1 MSFSP
6 QKRWPSRRF
15 WLFTLGLCAAP
26 LGVAWW
32 RSRPVPLPPVI
43 PYEFP
48 TQSLEELD
56 HAVQIRFAVVPDKD
70 FGVNR
75 IGPRHGYFSPI
86 TSQEQQA
93 VNDLRKDNQEVVFY
107 VVGRNTILRQQN
119 WLSFSPV
126 QGPIYITP
134 NHRVNSAPE
143 VGGRG
148 SQVRFYS
155 QAGVPSDS
163 PTDAQLIKIS
173 RRVFND
179 PALREGTNG
188 KINSWH
194 VAARPVL
201 ATSEACVNC
210 HNSRAPW
217 KNKARQSSFVLS
229 RQSNL
234 DIVSLHDPLGI
245 ALYCYRSTR
254 KETMR
259 KLTEDELMA
268 TGQ

>member
-1 MSFSP
+1 MSP
-6 QKRWPSRRF
+6 VLKKRWPSRRF
-15 WLFTLGLCAAP
+15 WLFTLGLCAVP
-26 LGVAWW
+26 LVMSWW
-32 RSRPVPLPPVI
+32 HSPSVPLPPAI
-43 PYEFP
+43 PYKFP
-48 TQSLEELD
+48 TQALEELD
-56 HAVQIRFAVVPDKD
+56 HAVQTRFAVVPDKD

-75 IGPRHGYFSPI
+75 IGPRHGYFSPV
-86 TSQEQQA
+86 TSPEQQA
-93 VNDLRKDNQEVVFY
+93 IADLRKDNQEVVFY

-126 QGPIYITP
+126 QGPVYITP
-134 NHRVNSAPE
+134 NRKVDSAPE

-155 QAGVPSDS
+155 QTGVPSDS
-163 PTDAQLIKIS
+163 PTDTQLINIG
-173 RRVFND
+173 RRVFNN
-179 PALREGTNG
+179 PTLRQGTNS

-194 VAARPVL
+194 VVARPVL

-217 KNKARQSSFVLS
+217 KTKNRQSRFALRS
-229 RQSNL
+229 SNH

-245 ALYCYRSTR
+245 ALYCYRSAR
-254 KETMR
+254 KGTMR
-259 KLTEDELMA
+259 KLTEDELIA